1 MKERSGI
8 FPQNSWGYFAKCSM
22 IDVNQLRKGTSF
34 TLDGDLYKVLNYHH
48 HKPGRGKATSRT
60 TVRNLRT
67 GSTTDMTFNSGDRV
81 EDIRVESRDDEYLY
95 DDGEF
100 LTFMDLETF
109 EQPQL
114 RKDIFGDDLLY
125 MKENMQLVLSKYGEE
140 IIDYILP
147 NTVDHEVT
155 DAEMAIA
162 GDTAGSASKQ
172 VTTETGLTVSVPL
185 FIKVGDVIRVK
196 TEDTSY
202 VTRV

>member
-1 MKERSGI
+1 
-8 FPQNSWGYFAKCSM
+8 
-22 IDVNQLRKGTSF
+22 
-34 TLDGDLYKVLNYHH
+34 
-48 HKPGRGKATSRT
+48 
-60 TVRNLRT
+60 
-67 GSTTDMTFNSGDRV
+67 
-81 EDIRVESRDDEYLY
+81 
-95 DDGEF
+95 
-100 LTFMDLETF
+100 MDLETY

-125 MKENMQLVLSKYGEE
+125 MKENMQLVLSKYEEE

-162 GDTAGSASKQ
+162 GDTAGSAAKQ

-185 FIKVGDVIRVK
+185 FIKIGDVIRVK

>member
-1 MKERSGI
+1 
-8 FPQNSWGYFAKCSM
+8 M

-34 TLDGDLYKVLNYHH
+34 TLDGELYKVLNYHH
-48 HKPGRGKATSRT
+48 HKPGRGKATIRT
-60 TVRNLRT
+60 TVRNLRS
-67 GSTTDMTFNSGDRV
+67 GSTTEMTFNSGDRV
-81 EDIRVESRDDEYLY
+81 EDIRVESRDVEYLY

-125 MKENMQLVLSKYGEE
+125 LKETMQLVLSKHEDE

-155 DAEMAIA
+155 DSEMAVA

-172 VTTETGLTVSVPL
+172 VVTETGLTVSVPL